1 MMETRLFNEPL
12 LRAADVATRL
22 NCSVASAYRM
32 METGELK
39 VYRCGSKVRV
49 RLCDLE
55 QHIADHLEGGANG

>member
-1 MMETRLFNEPL
+1 METKLYSEPL
-12 LRAADVATRL
+12 LRAADVAARL

-49 RLCDLE
+49 QLCDLE
-55 QHIADHLEGGANG
+55 KHIADHLEGGMNG

>member
-1 MMETRLFNEPL
+1 METRLYSEPL
-12 LRAADVATRL
+12 LRASDVAARL
-22 NCSVASAYRM
+22 NISVASAYRM

-55 QHIADHLEGGANG
+55 KHIEEHITGG

>member
-1 MMETRLFNEPL
+1 MTDNTTFLKL
-12 LRAADVATRL
+12 LKAPDVAARL

-39 VYRCGSKVRV
+39 TYRSGSKVRV

-55 QHIADHLEGGANG
+55 AHIESHLSGGGNG